1 MIVQPVV
8 EPMELYTALPRTCAE
23 HCAKKRGCRA
33 FDLSNQQ
40 EDGRLDCALYGH
52 AKVVPASGVPG
63 NCYVVSE
70 VEGLVPGGLSTR
82 VEPDTEEEEEE
93 NVVTGEVE
101 FHTLG
106 RGRCRGQGWTF
117 KRWPVIKGA
126 VQAGDCAVEC
136 AKKRGCTA
144 FDVAPMADSGSEC
157 ALYGH
162 KKVQKIGPKLSIHGN
177 IFCCRWCQPQVFPG
191 TAINLERQMKL
202 SSRKSLT
209 SLRLM
214 MEVRI

>member
-1 MIVQPVV
+1 MLRGP
-8 EPMELYTALPRTCAE
+8 LAPRTCAE

-70 VEGLVPGGLSTR
+70 VEGVVPGGLNTR
-82 VEPDTEEEEEE
+82 VEQEEEEEEEVE

-101 FHTLG
+101 YHTLG

-162 KKVQKIGPKLSIHGN
+162 KKV
-177 IFCCRWCQPQVFPG
+177 
-191 TAINLERQMKL
+191 
-202 SSRKSLT
+202 
-209 SLRLM
+209 
-214 MEVRI
+214 

>member
-8 EPMELYTALPRTCAE
+8 EPMDRFTTLPRTCAE

-70 VEGLVPGGLSTR
+70 VEGVVPGGLSTR
-82 VEPDTEEEEEE
+82 VEQEEEEEEE

-162 KKVQKIGPKLSIHGN
+162 KKVQKYL
-177 IFCCRWCQPQVFPG
+177 PQ
-191 TAINLERQMKL
+191 IIY
-202 SSRKSLT
+202 SRKYFL
-209 SLRLM
+209 L
-214 MEVRI
+214 